1 MKFEFICECEHVDLS
16 KLITSTPGSKTTF
29 EIIDSN
35 TVKVTVEKQEEMK
48 WNVKLMK
55 QGEQ

>member
-1 MKFEFICECEHVDLS
+1 MKFEFFCECDQVDLS

-35 TVKVTVEKQEEMK
+35 TVKVTVEK
-48 WNVKLMK
+48 
-55 QGEQ
+55 

>member
-16 KLITSTPGSKTTF
+16 KLINATPGSKTTF

-35 TVKVTVEKQEEMK
+35 TVKVTVEK
-48 WNVKLMK
+48 
-55 QGEQ
+55 